1 MICIYHKRIPQSRI
15 RHQETTESLMKQGS
29 YEGRPVRKC
38 TGSHGGWRSCQK
50 HGFNLQ
56 IKGTDKKPEAL
67 SGLIAKVD
75 KSNVYQTL

>member
-1 MICIYHKRIPQSRI
+1 
-15 RHQETTESLMKQGS
+15 MKQGS

-38 TGSHGGWRSCQK
+38 TGSHGGWRSGQK

-56 IKGTDKKPEAL
+56 IKGTL